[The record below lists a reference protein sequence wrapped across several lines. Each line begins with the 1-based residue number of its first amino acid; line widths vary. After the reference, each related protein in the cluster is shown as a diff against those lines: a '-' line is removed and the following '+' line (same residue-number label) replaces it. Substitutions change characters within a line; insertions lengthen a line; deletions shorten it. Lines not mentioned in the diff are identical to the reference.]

1 LHVLLASDPVMLFIG
16 QTDEEVPSH
25 SLWSCQ
31 RPNHSPLL
39 SLHAPRLH
47 ASLHWVWST
56 VFVPTECL
64 RAAPCPLWIYIRPSR
79 WTQHLL
85 GTSLTRCTRISPCT
99 TVHTRNCATGLA
111 VWPHFQHATLLWYKR
126 RSECWRLRGFGL
138 LSLPAAP
145 SPSIQ
150 LLALTPL
157 EC

>member
-1 LHVLLASDPVMLFIG
+1 MLPVLLASDPVMLFIG

-25 SLWSCQ
+25 SLRSCQ
-31 RPNHSPLL
+31 RLNQSPLL

-85 GTSLTRCTRISPCT
+85 GTWLTRCTRISPCT

-111 VWPHFQHATLLWYKR
+111 VWPHFQHATLLWHQQAVL
-126 RSECWRLRGFGL
+126 SACACEGFGL
-138 LSLPAAP
+138 LSHSDCTQP
-145 SPSIQ
+145 
-150 LLALTPL
+150 
-157 EC
+157 